1 MKFLQLEILNLASL
15 DKQGGEV
22 INFEEGAL
30 GESTIFSIVGPT
42 GSGKSTLLDAICLA
56 LYNRA
61 PRYPRKKGDKNQN
74 IEIFGEADA
83 NENNRL
89 APTDSRNILTRGKKE
104 GYSKLT
110 FLANNGSIY
119 RAEWHVRF
127 QRVRYENAKTSLYK
141 ITRNGEQLTEETADW
156 NELPNIIGLD
166 YDQFLRTVLIAQG
179 SFANFLTAKEN
190 ERYELLEKL
199 IGCEETYT
207 NIATEIKKA
216 KDQAVDAYNQMTASV
231 EAVKQN
237 LLNDEELAQLQE
249 EIARL
254 EKAEKELDSQLQAIS
269 KDLQWYKENDKQTKQ
284 IAIYQA
290 DMEQAS
296 NAIKKMKA
304 QNLHLQLHDEVQPA
318 VNLLQEVERQIQS
331 IHNQEEEILK
341 SEAAM
346 KSKVVGITKSEHT
359 LSYLKEVVNKAQEQL
374 EKTLPIIA
382 EARALKTKI
391 EAAMPNLTEKKE
403 ALELAQKENLTAQRD
418 VEENARNIKKWEAET
433 EKANLALK
441 TTKEEIAKQKQ
452 VLQEATQAAEQA
464 WETEKNKTAGQN
476 IEELQN
482 SKTVAD
488 RKQQDVQQA
497 IKVVAHLDAAT
508 TEKQKNEERILFL
521 GKRNAEIDEALGKL
535 TIEAL
540 TQETQTLRNAYT
552 LMVSEKWE
560 IHRANLTEGKPC
572 PLCGSTT
579 HPYHT
584 DNRQFE
590 EATTELSQLLKAKE
604 DLLKL
609 QQKEEKN
616 LSGER
621 KQNDGEVQ
629 TLQKQQEK
637 LSGEIATYEEEWKV
651 LIAQYPKIP
660 KAEAEL
666 KALLPIY
673 EDKAK
678 KATGKL
684 SLFNKIQKEIERLT
698 QLKDKAVKDEAAYE
712 SKASVILNN
721 AQESASTCATKLA
734 EHKALTTNLI
744 SQEKNKKETYEKA
757 LQAWNNA
764 KKEMEEWQA
773 QYQQILNGEE
783 PDAAEQRLTAAKDEA
798 TKAADDQNEN
808 INKLKAELANSKGS
822 YQTMLSQNKTMKEYL
837 QAKEKELDLWIKE
850 YNKQLKEKSIR
861 PSLIDL
867 NTIWEML
874 HSAEDWNAIRRE
886 KDEKE
891 KAVASTTALY
901 QSAEK
906 THQQHLEQQPA
917 KSRDALLATQQEY
930 QERSQRNELIAAN
943 ARMQNHQ
950 EAVKQLGDKAEALQL
965 VTQEKD
971 DWTAITDAIGADG
984 KTLRKIAQCYTLSF
998 LIAHANQEIRK
1009 FNSRYELQQVKHS
1022 LGIRV
1027 IDHDRADDIRD
1038 TTSLSGGETFI
1049 VSLGLA
1055 LGLSALSSRNIS
1067 FENLFIDEGFGTLD
1081 PDTLAT
1087 VIDSLAMLQSSQGK
1101 KVGVISHTDTMSER
1115 ITTQIRII
1123 KNGNSGSSHIEIYP

>member
-74 IEIFGEADA
+74 IEIFGAADA
-83 NENNRL
+83 SESNRL

-127 QRVRYENAKTSLYK
+127 QRVRYENAKTALYK
-141 ITRNGEQLTEETADW
+141 ITRNGEEITEEAADW

-216 KDQAVDAYNQMTASV
+216 KDQATDAYNQMAASV

-237 LLNDEELAQLQE
+237 LLNDEELAQLKE
-249 EIARL
+249 EIAQL
-254 EKAEKELDSQLQAIS
+254 EKAEQELDSQLQAIS
-269 KDLQWYKENDKQTKQ
+269 KDLQWFEENDKQIKQ
-284 IAIYQA
+284 IAIYQKN
-290 DMEQAS
+290 MEQAA
-296 NAIKKMKA
+296 NAIKEMQA
-304 QNLHLQLHDEVQPA
+304 QILRLQLHDEVQPA
-318 VNLLQEVERQIQS
+318 VNLLQEVERQTQS
-331 IHNQEEEILK
+331 IHEQEGNILK
-341 SEAAM
+341 AEGNIKSQESAISE
-346 KSKVVGITKSEHT
+346 SEKT
-359 LSYLKEVVNKAQEQL
+359 LDRLKEAVSQAQEQL
-374 EKTLPIIA
+374 EKALPVIA
-382 EARALKTKI
+382 EARALKTKM
-391 EAAMPNLTEKKE
+391 EAAMPNLKEKKE
-403 ALELAQKENLTAQRD
+403 ALELAQKENLTALKD

-441 TTKEEIAKQKQ
+441 TTKEENAKQKQ
-452 VLQEATQAAEQA
+452 VLHEATQAAEQA
-464 WETEKNKTAGQN
+464 WERERNKTAGQN

-488 RKQQDVQQA
+488 RKLQDVQQA
-497 IKVVAHLDAAT
+497 IKVVAHLDTAT
-508 TEKQKNEERILFL
+508 TEKQKNEERILVL
-521 GKRNAEIDEALGKL
+521 GKRNAEIAEALGKL

-540 TQETQTLRNAYT
+540 TQESLTLRNAYT

-590 EATTELSQLLKAKE
+590 EATTELSQLLKVKE

-609 QQKEEKN
+609 QQKQEKN

-637 LSGEIATYEEEWKV
+637 LSGEIATYEEDWKA

-666 KALLPIY
+666 KSLLPIY
-673 EDKAK
+673 ENKAK
-678 KATGKL
+678 DASSKL
-684 SLFNKIQKEIERLT
+684 SLFNQIQKEIERLT

-712 SKASVILNN
+712 SKASTILNK
-721 AQESASTCATKLA
+721 AQENTSTCATKLA
-734 EHKALTTNLI
+734 EQKALTINLL
-744 SQEKNKKETYEKA
+744 SQQKSKKEAYEKA
-757 LQAWNNA
+757 LQTWNSA
-764 KKEMEEWQA
+764 KKEMEEWQEK
-773 QYQQILNGEE
+773 YKQILNGEE
-783 PDAAEQRLTAAKDEA
+783 PDATEQRLTAAKDKA
-798 TKAADDQNEN
+798 TKAAENQNEN
-808 INKLKAELANSKGS
+808 IIKLKAELANNRGS
-822 YQTMLSQNKTMKEYL
+822 HQTMLSQNKTMKENL
-837 QAKEKELDLWIKE
+837 QTKEKELDLWIEE
-850 YNKQLKEKSIR
+850 YNKQLEEKSIEPR
-861 PSLIDL
+861 LIDR
-867 NTIWEML
+867 NTIREML

-906 THQQHLEQQPA
+906 VHQQHLEHQPT
-917 KSRDALLATQQEY
+917 KSRDALLGIQQEY

-950 EAVKQLGDKAEALQL
+950 EAVKQLGDKAEALKL

>member
-74 IEIFGEADA
+74 IEIFGAADA
-83 NENNRL
+83 SENNRL

-127 QRVRYENAKTSLYK
+127 QRVRYENAKTALYK
-141 ITRNGEQLTEETADW
+141 ITRNGEEMTEETADW

-216 KDQAVDAYNQMTASV
+216 KDQATDAYNQMAASV

-237 LLNDEELAQLQE
+237 LLKDEELAQLKE

-254 EKAEKELDSQLQAIS
+254 EKAEKELDSQLKAIS
-269 KDLQWYKENDKQTKQ
+269 KDLQWFEENDKQINQ
-284 IAIYQA
+284 IATCQI
-290 DMEQAS
+290 DMEQAT
-296 NAIKKMKA
+296 NAIKEM
-304 QNLHLQLHDEVQPA
+304 QVQILRLQLHDEVQPA
-318 VNLLQEVERQIQS
+318 VNLLQEVERQTQS
-331 IHNQEEEILK
+331 IHEQEGNILK
-341 SEAAM
+341 AEANIKSQESAIDESE
-346 KSKVVGITKSEHT
+346 KT
-359 LSYLKEVVNKAQEQL
+359 LASLKEMVGKAQEQL
-374 EKTLPIIA
+374 EKALPVIA
-382 EARALKTKI
+382 EARALKTKM
-391 EAAMPNLTEKKE
+391 EAAMPNLKEKKE
-403 ALELAQKENLTAQRD
+403 ALELAQKENQTALKD
-418 VEENARNIKKWEAET
+418 VEENARNIQKWEAET

-441 TTKEEIAKQKQ
+441 ATQEEIAKQKQ
-452 VLQEATQAAEQA
+452 VLYEATQAAEQA
-464 WETEKNKTAGQN
+464 WETERNKTAGQN

-482 SKTVAD
+482 SKAIAD
-488 RKQQDVQQA
+488 RKLQDVQQA

-508 TEKQKNEERILFL
+508 AEKQKNEERIQLL
-521 GKRNAEIDEALGKL
+521 SKRNAEIDEALGKL

-540 TQETQTLRNAYT
+540 TQETLTLRNAYT

-584 DNRQFE
+584 DNKQFE
-590 EATTELSQLLKAKE
+590 EATTELSQLLKVKE
-604 DLLKL
+604 DLLK
-609 QQKEEKN
+609 QQQIQEKE

-637 LSGEIATYEEEWKV
+637 LSGEIASYEEEWKA

-666 KALLPIY
+666 KSLLPIY
-673 EDKAK
+673 ENKAK
-678 KATGKL
+678 DATSKL
-684 SLFNKIQKEIERLT
+684 SQFNKIQKEIERLT
-698 QLKDKAVKDEAAYE
+698 QLKDKAVKDEATYE
-712 SKASVILNN
+712 SKASTILNN
-721 AQESASTCATKLA
+721 AQESTSICATKLA
-734 EHKALTTNLI
+734 EQKALTINLT
-744 SQEKNKKETYEKA
+744 SQQKSKKEAYEKA
-757 LQAWNNA
+757 LQAWNSA
-764 KKEMEEWQA
+764 KKEMEEWQEK
-773 QYQQILNGEE
+773 YKQILNGEE

-798 TKAADDQNEN
+798 TKAADTQNEN

-822 YQTMLSQNKTMKEYL
+822 HQTMLSQNKTMKENL
-837 QAKEKELDLWIKE
+837 QAKEKELDFWIEE
-850 YNKQLKEKSIR
+850 YNKQLEEKGIE
-861 PSLIDL
+861 PPFIDR
-867 NTIWEML
+867 NIIGEML
-874 HSAEDWNAIRRE
+874 HSTEDWNAIRRE

-906 THQQHLEQQPA
+906 AHQQHLEHQPA
-917 KSRDALLATQQEY
+917 QTRDALLAILQEY

-950 EAVKQLGDKAEALQL
+950 EAVKLLGDKAEALQL

>member
-74 IEIFGEADA
+74 IEIFGAADA
-83 NENNRL
+83 SENNRL

-127 QRVRYENAKTSLYK
+127 QRVRYENAKTALYK
-141 ITRNGEQLTEETADW
+141 ITRNGEEISEETADW

-216 KDQAVDAYNQMTASV
+216 KDQATDAYNQMSASV

-254 EKAEKELDSQLQAIS
+254 EKAEKELGSQLQAIS
-269 KDLQWYKENDKQTKQ
+269 KDLQWFEENDKQINQ
-284 IAIYQA
+284 IATCQT
-290 DMEQAS
+290 DMEQAT
-296 NAIKKMKA
+296 NAIKEMQA
-304 QNLHLQLHDEVQPA
+304 QILRLQLHDEVQPA
-318 VNLLQEVERQIQS
+318 VNLLQEVERQTQS
-331 IHNQEEEILK
+331 IHELEGNILK
-341 SEAAM
+341 AEGNIKSQESAISE
-346 KSKVVGITKSEHT
+346 SEKT
-359 LSYLKEVVNKAQEQL
+359 LASLKEAVSKAQEQL
-374 EKTLPIIA
+374 EKALPVIA
-382 EARALKTKI
+382 EARALKTKM
-391 EAAMPNLTEKKE
+391 EAAMPNLKEKKE
-403 ALELAQKENLTAQRD
+403 ALELAQKENQTALKD

-452 VLQEATQAAEQA
+452 VLHEATQAAEQA
-464 WETEKNKTAGQN
+464 WETERNKTAGQN
-476 IEELQN
+476 IEELQSN
-482 SKTVAD
+482 KSAAEK
-488 RKQQDVQQA
+488 KLQDVQQA

-508 TEKQKNEERILFL
+508 AEKQKNEERILVL
-521 GKRNAEIDEALGKL
+521 GNRNAEIDEALGKL
-535 TIEAL
+535 TIEIL
-540 TQETQTLRNAYT
+540 EKETLTLRNAYT

-584 DNRQFE
+584 DNKQFE

-609 QQKEEKN
+609 QQKQEKN

-621 KQNDGEVQ
+621 KQNDGEIQ

-637 LSGEIATYEEEWKV
+637 LSGEIATYEEDWKA

-666 KALLPIY
+666 KSLLPIY
-673 EDKAK
+673 ENKAK
-678 KATGKL
+678 DASSKL

-712 SKASVILNN
+712 SKASTILNEV
-721 AQESASTCATKLA
+721 QESTSTCATKLA
-734 EHKALTTNLI
+734 EQKALTINLT
-744 SQEKNKKETYEKA
+744 SQQKSKKEAYEKA
-757 LQAWNNA
+757 LQIWNSA
-764 KKEMEEWQA
+764 KKEMEEWQEK
-773 QYQQILNGEE
+773 YKQILNGEE

-798 TKAADDQNEN
+798 TKAADTQNEN

-822 YQTMLSQNKTMKEYL
+822 HQTMLSQNKTMKENL
-837 QAKEKELDLWIKE
+837 LAKEKELDFWIEE
-850 YNKQLKEKSIR
+850 YNKQLEEKSIE
-861 PSLIDL
+861 PQFIDR
-867 NTIWEML
+867 NTIGEML
-874 HSAEDWNAIRRE
+874 HSTEDWNAIRRE

-906 THQQHLEQQPA
+906 AHQQHLEHQPA
-917 KSRDALLATQQEY
+917 QTRDALLAIQQEY

-950 EAVKQLGDKAEALQL
+950 EALKQLGDKAEALKL

>member
-22 INFEEGAL
+22 INFEEAAL

-74 IEIFGEADA
+74 IEIFGAADA
-83 NENNRL
+83 SESNRL

-127 QRVRYENAKTSLYK
+127 QRVRYENAKTALYK
-141 ITRNGEQLTEETADW
+141 ITRNGEEITEEAADW

-216 KDQAVDAYNQMTASV
+216 KDQATDAYNQMAASV

-237 LLNDEELAQLQE
+237 LLNDEELAQLKE

-269 KDLQWYKENDKQTKQ
+269 KDLQWFEENDKQIKQ
-284 IAIYQA
+284 IAIYQTN
-290 DMEQAS
+290 MGQA
-296 NAIKKMKA
+296 AEAVKA
-304 QNLHLQLHDEVQPA
+304 MQAQILRLQLHDEVQPA
-318 VNLLQEVERQIQS
+318 VNLLQEVERQTQS
-331 IHNQEEEILK
+331 IHEQEENILK
-341 SEAAM
+341 AEGNIKSQESAISE
-346 KSKVVGITKSEHT
+346 SEKT
-359 LSYLKEVVNKAQEQL
+359 LTSLKEAVSKAQEQL
-374 EKTLPIIA
+374 EKALPVIA
-382 EARALKTKI
+382 EARALKTKM
-391 EAAMPNLTEKKE
+391 EAAMPNLKEKKE
-403 ALELAQKENLTAQRD
+403 ALELAQKENQTAQKD
-418 VEENARNIKKWEAET
+418 VEENARNIQKWEAET

-452 VLQEATQAAEQA
+452 VLHEATQAAEQA
-464 WETEKNKTAGQN
+464 WETERNKTAGQN

-488 RKQQDVQQA
+488 RKLQDVQQA
-497 IKVVAHLDAAT
+497 IKVVAHLNAAT
-508 TEKQKNEERILFL
+508 AEKQKNEERIQVL

-540 TQETQTLRNAYT
+540 TQETLTLRNAYT

-560 IHRANLTEGKPC
+560 IHRANLSEGKPC

-637 LSGEIATYEEEWKV
+637 LSEEIATYEEEWKA

-660 KAEAEL
+660 KAGTEL

-673 EDKAK
+673 ENKAK
-678 KATGKL
+678 DASSKL

-712 SKASVILNN
+712 SKASTIQNK
-721 AQESASTCATKLA
+721 AQENTSTCATKLA
-734 EHKALTTNLI
+734 EQKALTINLI
-744 SQEKNKKETYEKA
+744 SQQKSKEEAYGKA
-757 LQAWNNA
+757 LQAWNST
-764 KKEMEEWQA
+764 KKEMEEWQEK
-773 QYQQILNGEE
+773 YKQILNGEE

-798 TKAADDQNEN
+798 TKAADTQNEN

-822 YQTMLSQNKTMKEYL
+822 HQTMLSQNKTMKENL
-837 QAKEKELDLWIKE
+837 QAKEKELNLWIEE
-850 YNKQLKEKSIR
+850 YNKQLEEKSIEPR
-861 PSLIDL
+861 FIDR
-867 NTIWEML
+867 NTIGEML

-906 THQQHLEQQPA
+906 AHQQHLEHQPA
-917 KSRDALLATQQEY
+917 QTCDALLAIQQEY
-930 QERSQRNELIAAN
+930 QERSQRNELIAAK

-950 EAVKQLGDKAEALQL
+950 EAVKLLGDKAEALQL

>member
-1 MKFLQLEILNLASL
+1 
-15 DKQGGEV
+15 
-22 INFEEGAL
+22 
-30 GESTIFSIVGPT
+30 
-42 GSGKSTLLDAICLA
+42 
-56 LYNRA
+56 
-61 PRYPRKKGDKNQN
+61 
-74 IEIFGEADA
+74 
-83 NENNRL
+83 
-89 APTDSRNILTRGKKE
+89 
-104 GYSKLT
+104 
-110 FLANNGSIY
+110 
-119 RAEWHVRF
+119 
-127 QRVRYENAKTSLYK
+127 
-141 ITRNGEQLTEETADW
+141 
-156 NELPNIIGLD
+156 
-166 YDQFLRTVLIAQG
+166 
-179 SFANFLTAKEN
+179 
-190 ERYELLEKL
+190 
-199 IGCEETYT
+199 
-207 NIATEIKKA
+207 
-216 KDQAVDAYNQMTASV
+216 
-231 EAVKQN
+231 
-237 LLNDEELAQLQE
+237 
-249 EIARL
+249 
-254 EKAEKELDSQLQAIS
+254 
-269 KDLQWYKENDKQTKQ
+269 
-284 IAIYQA
+284 
-290 DMEQAS
+290 
-296 NAIKKMKA
+296 
-304 QNLHLQLHDEVQPA
+304 
-318 VNLLQEVERQIQS
+318 
-331 IHNQEEEILK
+331 
-341 SEAAM
+341 
-346 KSKVVGITKSEHT
+346 
-359 LSYLKEVVNKAQEQL
+359 
-374 EKTLPIIA
+374 
-382 EARALKTKI
+382 
-391 EAAMPNLTEKKE
+391 MPNLKEKKE

-418 VEENARNIKKWEAET
+418 VEENARNIQKWEAET

-441 TTKEEIAKQKQ
+441 ATQEEIAKQKQ
-452 VLQEATQAAEQA
+452 VLHEATQAAEQA
-464 WETEKNKTAGQN
+464 WEKEKNKTAGQN
-476 IEELQN
+476 IEELQTQK
-482 SKTVAD
+482 SAAD
-488 RKQQDVQQA
+488 RKLQDIQQA
-497 IKVVAHLDAAT
+497 IKVVTHLNAAT
-508 TEKQKNEERILFL
+508 AEKQKNEERIQFL
-521 GKRNAEIDEALGKL
+521 GERNAKIDEALGKL

-609 QQKEEKN
+609 QQKQEKE

-637 LSGEIATYEEEWKV
+637 LSGEIATYEEEWKA

-660 KAEAEL
+660 KEEAEL
-666 KALLPIY
+666 QLLLPIY
-673 EDKAK
+673 ENKAK
-678 KATGKL
+678 DASSKL

-712 SKASVILNN
+712 SKASTIQNN
-721 AQESASTCATKLA
+721 AQENTSICATKLA

-744 SQEKNKKETYEKA
+744 SQEKNKKEAYEKA
-757 LQAWNNA
+757 LQAWNNT

-822 YQTMLSQNKTMKEYL
+822 HQTMLSQSKTMKENL
-837 QAKEKELDLWIKE
+837 QEKEKELDLWIEE
-850 YNKQLKEKSIR
+850 YNKQLAEKSIE
-861 PSLIDL
+861 PSLIDR
-867 NTIWEML
+867 NTIREML

-906 THQQHLEQQPA
+906 AHQQHLEHQPA
-917 KSRDALLATQQEY
+917 QTQDALLAIQQKY

-950 EAVKQLGDKAEALQL
+950 EAVKLLGDKAEALQL

>member
-1 MKFLQLEILNLASL
+1 M
-15 DKQGGEV
+15 
-22 INFEEGAL
+22 
-30 GESTIFSIVGPT
+30 
-42 GSGKSTLLDAICLA
+42 
-56 LYNRA
+56 
-61 PRYPRKKGDKNQN
+61 
-74 IEIFGEADA
+74 
-83 NENNRL
+83 
-89 APTDSRNILTRGKKE
+89 
-104 GYSKLT
+104 
-110 FLANNGSIY
+110 
-119 RAEWHVRF
+119 
-127 QRVRYENAKTSLYK
+127 
-141 ITRNGEQLTEETADW
+141 
-156 NELPNIIGLD
+156 
-166 YDQFLRTVLIAQG
+166 
-179 SFANFLTAKEN
+179 
-190 ERYELLEKL
+190 
-199 IGCEETYT
+199 
-207 NIATEIKKA
+207 
-216 KDQAVDAYNQMTASV
+216 
-231 EAVKQN
+231 
-237 LLNDEELAQLQE
+237 
-249 EIARL
+249 
-254 EKAEKELDSQLQAIS
+254 
-269 KDLQWYKENDKQTKQ
+269 
-284 IAIYQA
+284 
-290 DMEQAS
+290 
-296 NAIKKMKA
+296 
-304 QNLHLQLHDEVQPA
+304 
-318 VNLLQEVERQIQS
+318 
-331 IHNQEEEILK
+331 
-341 SEAAM
+341 
-346 KSKVVGITKSEHT
+346 
-359 LSYLKEVVNKAQEQL
+359 
-374 EKTLPIIA
+374 
-382 EARALKTKI
+382 
-391 EAAMPNLTEKKE
+391 
-403 ALELAQKENLTAQRD
+403 
-418 VEENARNIKKWEAET
+418 
-433 EKANLALK
+433 
-441 TTKEEIAKQKQ
+441 
-452 VLQEATQAAEQA
+452 
-464 WETEKNKTAGQN
+464 
-476 IEELQN
+476 
-482 SKTVAD
+482 
-488 RKQQDVQQA
+488 
-497 IKVVAHLDAAT
+497 AHLDTAT
-508 TEKQKNEERILFL
+508 AEKQKNKERIQVL
-521 GKRNAEIDEALGKL
+521 GERNAEIDEALGKL

-590 EATTELSQLLKAKE
+590 EATTELSQLLKVKE

-609 QQKEEKN
+609 QQKQEKN

-637 LSGEIATYEEEWKV
+637 LSGEIASYEEEWKA

-666 KALLPIY
+666 KSLLPIY
-673 EDKAK
+673 ENKAK
-678 KATGKL
+678 DASSKL

-712 SKASVILNN
+712 SKASTILNK
-721 AQESASTCATKLA
+721 AQESTSTCATKLA
-734 EHKALTTNLI
+734 EQKALTTNLI
-744 SQEKNKKETYEKA
+744 SQQKSKDEAYGKA
-757 LQAWNNA
+757 LQTWNSA
-764 KKEMEEWQA
+764 KKEMEEWQEK
-773 QYQQILNGEE
+773 YKQILNGEE

-798 TKAADDQNEN
+798 TKAADTQNEN

-822 YQTMLSQNKTMKEYL
+822 HQTMLSQNKTMKENL
-837 QAKEKELDLWIKE
+837 QTKEKELDLWIEE
-850 YNKQLKEKSIR
+850 YNKQLEEKSIEPR
-861 PSLIDL
+861 LIDR
-867 NTIWEML
+867 NTIREML

-906 THQQHLEQQPA
+906 AHQQHLEHQPA
-917 KSRDALLATQQEY
+917 QSRDALLAIQQEY

>member
-61 PRYPRKKGDKNQN
+61 PRYPRKKGDKNQS
-74 IEIFGEADA
+74 IEIFGAADA
-83 NENNRL
+83 SESNRL

-127 QRVRYENAKTSLYK
+127 QRVRYENAKTALYK
-141 ITRNGEQLTEETADW
+141 ITRNGEEITEETADW

-216 KDQAVDAYNQMTASV
+216 KDQATDAYNQMAASV

-237 LLNDEELAQLQE
+237 LLNDEELAQLKE
-249 EIARL
+249 EIDRL

-269 KDLQWYKENDKQTKQ
+269 KELQWFEENDKQVKQ
-284 IAIYQA
+284 IAIYQT
-290 DMEQAS
+290 DMEQSAV
-296 NAIKKMKA
+296 AIKAMQA
-304 QNLHLQLHDEVQPA
+304 QILRLQLHDEVQPA
-318 VNLLQEVERQIQS
+318 VNQLQEVERQTQS
-331 IHNQEEEILK
+331 IHEQEGNILK
-341 SEAAM
+341 AEANIKSQESAIDESE
-346 KSKVVGITKSEHT
+346 KT
-359 LSYLKEVVNKAQEQL
+359 LASLKEAVSKAQEQL
-374 EKTLPIIA
+374 EKALPVIV
-382 EARALKTKI
+382 EARALKTKM
-391 EAAMPNLTEKKE
+391 EAAMPNLKEKKE
-403 ALELAQKENLTAQRD
+403 ALELAQKENQTALKD

-452 VLQEATQAAEQA
+452 VLHEATQAAEQA
-464 WETEKNKTAGQN
+464 WETERNKTAGQN

-488 RKQQDVQQA
+488 RKLQDVQQA

-508 TEKQKNEERILFL
+508 TEKQKNEERILVL

-540 TQETQTLRNAYT
+540 TQETLTLRNAYT

-560 IHRANLTEGKPC
+560 IHRANLIEGKPC

-604 DLLKL
+604 NLLKL
-609 QQKEEKN
+609 QQIQEKD

-637 LSGEIATYEEEWKV
+637 LSGEIASYEEEWKA

-666 KALLPIY
+666 KSLLPIY
-673 EDKAK
+673 ENKAK
-678 KATGKL
+678 DASSKL

-712 SKASVILNN
+712 SKASTIQNK
-721 AQESASTCATKLA
+721 AQESTSTCATKLA
-734 EHKALTTNLI
+734 EQKALTINLI
-744 SQEKNKKETYEKA
+744 SQQKSKEEAYGKA
-757 LQAWNNA
+757 LQTWNSA
-764 KKEMEEWQA
+764 KKEMEEWQEK
-773 QYQQILNGEE
+773 YKQILNGEE
-783 PDAAEQRLTAAKDEA
+783 PDAAEQRLTTAKDEA
-798 TKAADDQNEN
+798 TKAADNQNEN

-822 YQTMLSQNKTMKEYL
+822 HQTMQSQNRTMKENL
-837 QAKEKELDLWIKE
+837 QEKEKELDLWIEE
-850 YNKQLKEKSIR
+850 YNKQLEEKSIE
-861 PSLIDL
+861 PSLIDR
-867 NTIWEML
+867 NIIREML
-874 HSAEDWNAIRRE
+874 HSVEDWNAIRRE

-906 THQQHLEQQPA
+906 AHQQHLEHQPA
-917 KSRDALLATQQEY
+917 QTRDALLAIQQEY

-950 EAVKQLGDKAEALQL
+950 EAVKLLGDKAEALKL

-1101 KVGVISHTDTMSER
+1101 KVGVISHTDTMGER

>member
-74 IEIFGEADA
+74 IEIFGAADA
-83 NENNRL
+83 SESNRL

-127 QRVRYENAKTSLYK
+127 LRVRYENAKTALYK
-141 ITRNGEQLTEETADW
+141 ITRNGEEITEEAADW

-216 KDQAVDAYNQMTASV
+216 KDQATDAYNQMAASV

-237 LLNDEELAQLQE
+237 LLNDEELAQLKE

-269 KDLQWYKENDKQTKQ
+269 KELQWFEENEKQIKQ
-284 IAIYQA
+284 IAICQT
-290 DMEQAS
+290 DMEQAAD
-296 NAIKKMKA
+296 AIKAMQA
-304 QNLHLQLHDEVQPA
+304 QILRLQLHDEVQPA
-318 VNLLQEVERQIQS
+318 VNQLQEVERQTQS
-331 IHNQEEEILK
+331 IHEQEENILK
-341 SEAAM
+341 AEGNIKSQESAISE
-346 KSKVVGITKSEHT
+346 SEKT
-359 LSYLKEVVNKAQEQL
+359 LASLKQTVSKAQEQL
-374 EKTLPIIA
+374 EKALPVIA
-382 EARALKTKI
+382 EARALKTKM
-391 EAAMPNLTEKKE
+391 EAAMPNLKEKKE
-403 ALELAQKENLTAQRD
+403 ALELAQKENLTAQKD

-441 TTKEEIAKQKQ
+441 ATQEEIAKQKQ
-452 VLQEATQAAEQA
+452 VLHEATQAAEQA
-464 WETEKNKTAGQN
+464 WETERNKTAGQN

-482 SKTVAD
+482 SVTVAD
-488 RKQQDVQQA
+488 RKLQDVQQA
-497 IKVVAHLDAAT
+497 IKVVAHLDTAT
-508 TEKQKNEERILFL
+508 TEKQKNEERILVL
-521 GKRNAEIDEALGKL
+521 GKRNAKIDEALGKL

-540 TQETQTLRNAYT
+540 TQETLTLRNAYT

-604 DLLKL
+604 NLLKL

-637 LSGEIATYEEEWKV
+637 LSGEIATYEEDWKA

-666 KALLPIY
+666 KSLLPIY
-673 EDKAK
+673 ENKAK
-678 KATGKL
+678 DASSKL

-712 SKASVILNN
+712 SKASTIQNK
-721 AQESASTCATKLA
+721 AQEYASTCVTKLA
-734 EHKALTTNLI
+734 EQKALTINLT
-744 SQEKNKKETYEKA
+744 SQQKSKEEAYGKA
-757 LQAWNNA
+757 LQTWNSA
-764 KKEMEEWQA
+764 KKEMEEWQEK
-773 QYQQILNGEE
+773 YKQILNGEE

-798 TKAADDQNEN
+798 TKAADTQNEN

-822 YQTMLSQNKTMKEYL
+822 HQTMLSQNKTMKENL
-837 QAKEKELDLWIKE
+837 QAKEKELDLWIEK
-850 YNKQLKEKSIR
+850 YNKQLEEKSIE
-861 PSLIDL
+861 PPFIDR
-867 NTIWEML
+867 NIIREML

-906 THQQHLEQQPA
+906 AHQQHLEHQPA
-917 KSRDALLATQQEY
+917 QTRDALLAIQQEY
-930 QERSQRNELIAAN
+930 QERSQRNELIAAK

-950 EAVKQLGDKAEALQL
+950 EAVKLLGDKAEALQL

>member
-74 IEIFGEADA
+74 IEIFGAADA
-83 NENNRL
+83 SESNRL

-127 QRVRYENAKTSLYK
+127 QRVRYENAKTALYK
-141 ITRNGEQLTEETADW
+141 ITRKGEEITEEAADW

-216 KDQAVDAYNQMTASV
+216 KDQATDAYNQMAASV

-237 LLNDEELAQLQE
+237 LLNDEELAQLKE

-269 KDLQWYKENDKQTKQ
+269 KDLQWFEENDKQIKQ
-284 IAIYQA
+284 ISICQS

-296 NAIKKMKA
+296 NAIKEMQA
-304 QNLHLQLHDEVQPA
+304 QILRLQLHDEVQPA
-318 VNLLQEVERQIQS
+318 VNLLQEVERQTQS
-331 IHNQEEEILK
+331 IHEQEENILK
-341 SEAAM
+341 AKANIKSQESAIDESE
-346 KSKVVGITKSEHT
+346 KT
-359 LSYLKEVVNKAQEQL
+359 LASLKEAVSKAQEQL
-374 EKTLPIIA
+374 EKALPVIA
-382 EARALKTKI
+382 EARALKTKM
-391 EAAMPNLTEKKE
+391 EAAMPNLKEKKE
-403 ALELAQKENLTAQRD
+403 ALELALKENQTALKD
-418 VEENARNIKKWEAET
+418 VEENARNIQKWEAET

-452 VLQEATQAAEQA
+452 VLHEATQAAEQA
-464 WETEKNKTAGQN
+464 WETERNKTAGQN

-488 RKQQDVQQA
+488 RKLQDVQQA

-508 TEKQKNEERILFL
+508 AEKKKNEERILVL

-540 TQETQTLRNAYT
+540 TQETLTLRNAYT

-590 EATTELSQLLKAKE
+590 EATTELSQLLKVKE

-609 QQKEEKN
+609 QQKEEKD

-637 LSGEIATYEEEWKV
+637 LSEEIATYEEEWKA

-660 KAEAEL
+660 KAETEL
-666 KALLPIY
+666 KSLLPIY
-673 EDKAK
+673 ENKAK
-678 KATGKL
+678 DASSKL

-698 QLKDKAVKDEAAYE
+698 QLKDKAVKDEATYE
-712 SKASVILNN
+712 SKASTILNEV
-721 AQESASTCATKLA
+721 QENTSTCTTKLA
-734 EHKALTTNLI
+734 EQKALTINLI
-744 SQEKNKKETYEKA
+744 SQQKSKEEAYEKA
-757 LQAWNNA
+757 LQTWNSA
-764 KKEMEEWQA
+764 KKEMEEWQEI
-773 QYQQILNGEE
+773 YKQILNGEE

-798 TKAADDQNEN
+798 TKAADTQNEN

-822 YQTMLSQNKTMKEYL
+822 HQTMLSQNKTMKENL
-837 QAKEKELDLWIKE
+837 LAKEKELDFWIEE
-850 YNKQLKEKSIR
+850 YNKQLEEKSIE
-861 PSLIDL
+861 PPFIDR
-867 NTIWEML
+867 NTIREML

-906 THQQHLEQQPA
+906 THQQHLEHQPA
-917 KSRDALLATQQEY
+917 QSRDALLAIQQEY

-950 EAVKQLGDKAEALQL
+950 EAVKQLGDKAEALKL